1 MWLFSPSRLS
11 WGSKLGRLVFDHLA
25 ARLQTVQELIKVS
38 DQQRTKT
45 MTYLREIATRW
56 DPPSGI
62 EPCSADCHHCV
73 SQYAAAADDAQGV
86 CCTSCRDQYSWW
98 QPPGCAQ
105 RRSSSFGL
113 GELLCWVRLL
123 RRACLLTT

>member
-1 MWLFSPSRLS
+1 M
-11 WGSKLGRLVFDHLA
+11 FDHLA

-73 SQYAAAADDAQGV
+73 NMRQPLTTPKGSAAQAAATSTAGGSLVAVRSAGLHLLGFV
-86 CCTSCRDQYSWW
+86 SCCAGS
-98 QPPGCAQ
+98 GCCA
-105 RRSSSFGL
+105 
-113 GELLCWVRLL
+113 EL
-123 RRACLLTT
+123 AC